1 MKELS
6 SFTNSFINDKIN
18 DYEELFDDEDEE
30 DS

>member
-6 SFTNSFINDKIN
+6 NFANSFINDKIN

-30 DS
+30 DN